1 MRSDEVKKGLNR
13 APHRSLLK
21 SLGITDREMEG
32 PFIGIANSYT
42 NTVPGHFHL
51 NRISEYAAKGV
62 ARKGGTAF
70 EFNTIAI
77 CDGIAMGHEGMNY
90 SLPSREVIADS
101 IELMVQAHRFDAVIF
116 IPSCDKVVPGML
128 MAAARINVPSIFI
141 TGGAMLAGYW
151 RKGRIDLISVFEAL
165 GELREGKLTIDE
177 LKRLEDSACP
187 TCGSCSGMFTANT
200 MACLTEAI
208 GMSLPYCG
216 TTPAIDSMKLRIAE
230 ESGERIVELLEDQ
243 IRPSDIMTPEAF
255 ENAVMV
261 DLALGGSTNTTLHLP
276 AIANELDLKFDL
288 SLFDELSRR
297 VPHICDMS
305 PGGPYHM
312 EDLHRAGGIPAV
324 MKELSK
330 YLHLNLPTISGKLV
344 KEIVEEAEIFDRKVI
359 RSTLNPVHKEGGIA
373 ILKGNLA
380 PEGAVV
386 KVAGLSSKAMKFAG
400 EAKVFD
406 SEEEAVK
413 AIFSG
418 GIAEGDAVIIRYEGP
433 KGGPGMKEMLSPTSA
448 LVGMGLGEEVA
459 LITDGRFSGGSRGLC
474 IGHVSPEAA
483 AGGPIAVI
491 KNEDKVEIDVAR
503 RILSFKIDNEEL
515 EERFKGWTPKP
526 LKANKGYLKRYAS
539 QVSSASKGA
548 ILNQGGNELAA

>member
-1 MRSDEVKKGLNR
+1 MRSDEIKRGVSR

-21 SLGITDREMEG
+21 ALGITDKEMDG

-42 NTVPGHFHL
+42 NIVPGHFHL
-51 NRISEYAAKGV
+51 NKISEYAAKGV

-77 CDGIAMGHEGMNY
+77 CDGLAMGHEGMNY

-101 IELMVQAHRFDAVIF
+101 IELAVQAHRFDAVIF

-128 MAAARINVPSIFI
+128 MAAARMNVPSIFI

-151 RKGRIDLISVFEAL
+151 KGNRVDLISVFEAL
-165 GELREGKLTIDE
+165 GGLKEGRLTVEELRQ
-177 LKRLEDSACP
+177 LEDRACP

-200 MACLTEAI
+200 MACLTEAM

-230 ESGERIVELLEDQ
+230 ESGEQIVELLEEEVK
-243 IRPSDIMTPEAF
+243 PSKIMTLEAF
-255 ENAVMV
+255 ENAIMV

-276 AIANELDLKFDL
+276 AIANEIDLKLDL
-288 SLFDELSRR
+288 SVFDELSRR
-297 VPHICDMS
+297 IPHICDMS
-305 PGGPYHM
+305 PGGPYHI

-324 MKELSK
+324 MKEISK
-330 YLHLNLPTISGKLV
+330 HLHLSLPTVSGKTV
-344 KEIVEEAEIFDRKVI
+344 KEIIEKAEIFDRKVI
-359 RSTLNPVHKEGGIA
+359 RSTLSPVHREGGIA
-373 ILKGNLA
+373 ILRGNLA

-386 KVAGLSSKAMKFAG
+386 KVAGLSHKAMKFTG
-400 EAKVFD
+400 KAKVFD
-406 SEEEAVK
+406 SEEEAVE

-418 GIAEGDAVIIRYEGP
+418 EIVEGNAVIIRYEGP

-491 KNEDKVEIDVAR
+491 EDEDIVEIDVAR
-503 RILSFKIDNEEL
+503 RKLSFKVDEKEL
-515 EERFKGWTPKP
+515 KKRLEDWTPKP
-526 LKANKGYLKRYAS
+526 LKVKKGYLKRYAS

-548 ILNQGGNELAA
+548 ILNSRQN